1 MIATLDLPLTITP
14 NLERGAWAPSA
25 AGLRGVLS
33 SAWLLGRPEVGPEWA
48 ERDRQWRAEI
58 TARTEALDV
67 LAAEA
72 GVARRDLPPE
82 LVRDLTEAGRI
93 PRPQVVVF
101 GVRLTLRAELR
112 LWDHQRALTGAGPL
126 PGAEVVLWR
135 CLGGAKWRIGGVTHH
150 TGDLRPD
157 GRVLGARRW
166 IRDADMR
173 LADLALA
180 ESRRDLRRDRRDAI
194 VRERVLAEMR
204 ARLGL

>member
-1 MIATLDLPLTITP
+1 MLATLDVFLTITP

-33 SAWLLGRPEVGPEWA
+33 SAWLLGRPEVGPEWV

-58 TARTEALDV
+58 AAQTEALDA

-72 GVARRDLPPE
+72 GVARRDLPDE
-82 LVRDLTEAGRI
+82 LVRELTEAGRI
-93 PRPQVVVF
+93 PRPQVAVF
-101 GVRLTLRAELR
+101 GVRLEIRAELR

-135 CLGGAKWRIGGVTHH
+135 VLGAKWRIGGQTHH
-150 TGDLRPD
+150 TGDLPPD
-157 GRVLGARRW
+157 GRVLGTRRW

-180 ESRRDLRRDRRDAI
+180 ESRRDLRRDRRDA
-194 VRERVLAEMR
+194 RARARSLAEMR